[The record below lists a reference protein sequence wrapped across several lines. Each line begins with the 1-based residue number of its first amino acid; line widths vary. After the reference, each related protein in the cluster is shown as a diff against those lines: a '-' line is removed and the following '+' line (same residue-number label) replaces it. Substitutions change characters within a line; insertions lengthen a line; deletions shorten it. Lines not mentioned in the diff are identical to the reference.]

1 MNGKRLLIFLS
12 VFFLVQHVTPSQVL
26 SNTTFSLPQ
35 ITQVSVD
42 ATSPGNSFKQ
52 IYESI
57 YTGLAIY
64 KLDAI
69 EKCPKERLAV
79 ALSAICHSS
88 DIAFDLNN
96 ISFGKKG
103 WTRYYPFSIGDKN
116 FIMRIFLT
124 GELRYQS
131 KVPVLYEGALAEPNI
146 TFQILPSI
154 NDILAV
160 CKIKPI
166 RTYSFALADRSP

>member
-1 MNGKRLLIFLS
+1 MNGKRLITFLS

-26 SNTTFSLPQ
+26 SNTTFSLAQVTQ
-35 ITQVSVD
+35 INVSSD
-42 ATSPGNSFKQ
+42 SPDNSFKK

-69 EKCPKERLAV
+69 EKCPKERMAA
-79 ALSAICHSS
+79 ALGAICRSS

-96 ISFGKKG
+96 ISLGKKG

-124 GELRYQS
+124 GELRYQP
-131 KVPVLYEGALAEPNI
+131 KVPVLYEGTLTEPPV

>member
-1 MNGKRLLIFLS
+1 MNGKKLLTFLI

-26 SNTTFSLPQ
+26 SNTSFSLAQIPQ
-35 ITQVSVD
+35 VNIDSNSSD
-42 ATSPGNSFKQ
+42 NSFKK

-69 EKCPKERLAV
+69 ERCPKERMAV
-79 ALSAICHSS
+79 AIGAICHSP
-88 DIAFDLNN
+88 DIAFDLNS
-96 ISFGKKG
+96 ISLGKKG
-103 WTRYYPFSIGDKN
+103 WTRYYPFCIDDKN

-124 GELRYQS
+124 GELRYQP
-131 KVPVLYEGALAEPNI
+131 KVPVLYEGTLTEPPV

-166 RTYSFALADRSP
+166 RTYSLALADRSP

>member
-1 MNGKRLLIFLS
+1 MI
-12 VFFLVQHVTPSQVL
+12 P
-26 SNTTFSLPQ
+26 
-35 ITQVSVD
+35 VSID
-42 ATSPGNSFKQ
+42 ANSPGNSFKQ

-69 EKCPKERLAV
+69 EKYPKERLAA
-79 ALSAICHSS
+79 ALGAICNSS

-124 GELRYQS
+124 GELRYQP
-131 KVPVLYEGALAEPNI
+131 KVPVLYEGTLAEPNI

-154 NDILAV
+154 NDILTV